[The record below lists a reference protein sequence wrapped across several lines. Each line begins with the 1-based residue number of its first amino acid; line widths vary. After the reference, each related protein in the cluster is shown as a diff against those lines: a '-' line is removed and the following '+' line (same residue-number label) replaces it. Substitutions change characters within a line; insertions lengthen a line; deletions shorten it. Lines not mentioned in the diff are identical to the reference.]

1 MVVDTLKYHA
11 AASHHKVYNVFGHSV
26 GEPHGRPLSSSIR
39 RVLTVDGISLAM
51 DIPVSALILAAIGSL
66 YLTKVVFSW
75 ITFLAET
82 FMFSGMSVSA
92 IGLLETV

>member
-1 MVVDTLKYHA
+1 LVSLPV
-11 AASHHKVYNVFGHSV
+11 
-26 GEPHGRPLSSSIR
+26 PLSSSIR
-39 RVLTVDGISLAM
+39 RVLTIGRISLAM

-82 FMFSGMSVSA
+82 FVFSGMSVSA
-92 IGLLETV
+92 IGLLETVDGPR

>member
-1 MVVDTLKYHA
+1 
-11 AASHHKVYNVFGHSV
+11 
-26 GEPHGRPLSSSIR
+26 
-39 RVLTVDGISLAM
+39 M

-92 IGLLETV
+92 IGLLETVNSLAERDWVVDMAVEGFRRQERQMGW